1 MKRHPDISHISTLN
15 TNIESHIRIL
25 FDSFLFD
32 QIISSI
38 YRFDIPDKQKQDGSN
53 YYCSTYVHRLNN
65 NISGS
70 TITAQNTRM
79 RINLILEAYYH
90 NYIGSVDSH
99 GILSMV

>member
-32 QIISSI
+32 QIISSN
-38 YRFDIPDKQKQDGSN
+38 YRFYSFDIPDKQKQDGSN

-65 NISGS
+65 NISGL

-79 RINLILEAYYH
+79 RINQSH
-90 NYIGSVDSH
+90 SGSL
-99 GILSMV
+99 LS